1 MSAVLSNPS
10 IDPNDMHAH
19 QFHDWLMLHARLLRE
34 GKVAEADL
42 VHIAQ
47 ELEEMGN
54 EIESALVSFFRQTIV
69 HLCKIR
75 YATKIELINH
85 WRAEISNFRSE
96 IDERAI
102 NRFSNPDKIEKIFGK
117 AWQGARK
124 NLKVVMTADEYKR
137 VPLDCPF
144 TLLQTRDAEYFP
156 EPMVLADSGSSD
168 NDRPA

>member
-1 MSAVLSNPS
+1 MNAVLSDTS

-19 QFHDWLMLHARLLRE
+19 QFHDWLMLQARLLRE

-47 ELEEMGN
+47 ELEETGN
-54 EIESALVSFFRQTIV
+54 EIESALVSYFRQTLV

-75 YATKIELINH
+75 YASHGESTNH

-102 NRFSNPDKIEKIFGK
+102 NRFSNPNKIEEIFSR
-117 AWQGARK
+117 AWKGARK
-124 NLKVVMTADEYKR
+124 NLKVVMAADEYKR
-137 VPLDCPF
+137 VPRDCPF
-144 TLLQTRDAEYFP
+144 TLLQTRDANYFP
-156 EPMVLADSGSSD
+156 DPLTLADRGSNG
-168 NDRPA
+168 NDLPV